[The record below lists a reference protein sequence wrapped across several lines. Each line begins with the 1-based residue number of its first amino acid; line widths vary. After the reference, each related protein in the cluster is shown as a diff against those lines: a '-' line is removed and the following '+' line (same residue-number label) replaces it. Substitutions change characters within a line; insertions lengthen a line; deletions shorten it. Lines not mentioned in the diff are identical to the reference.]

1 MEETETAEDTAATTA
16 EPMEGAP
23 NGADAADLDK
33 WKGYA
38 KTWEKRAKERDREI
52 KRLKDAQAAK
62 ADPEPADPIKGELDA
77 LRGELEAMKA
87 EKARAELIA
96 KVAEEKGVPASLL
109 HGEDEDALKASADAI
124 AAYVSQ
130 QAPGYPADKGGAGKP
145 KPMTREAIEG
155 IKDPVARVR
164 ARAENINLYQ

>member
-1 MEETETAEDTAATTA
+1 MGETENAEATATT
-16 EPMEGAP
+16 ETMGEEP
-23 NGADAADLDK
+23 NGADAADLEK

-38 KTWEKRAKERDREI
+38 KTWEKRAKERDREL

-124 AAYVSQ
+124 AAFVSQ
-130 QAPGYPADKGGAGKP
+130 QVPGYPTDKGGAGKA

-155 IKDPVARVR
+155 IADPVARIR
-164 ARAENINLYQ
+164 ARAENIELYK

>member
-1 MEETETAEDTAATTA
+1 MEETETTEATTTA
-16 EPMEGAP
+16 ETMGDAP

-38 KTWEKRAKERDREI
+38 KTWEKRAKEREKEL
-52 KRLKDAQAAK
+52 KRLKDAQSAK
-62 ADPEPADPIKGELDA
+62 DDPEPADPIKGELDA